1 MLFWA
6 YRIHRAM
13 ARDGAAAPMAG
24 SPRGGEEAP
33 AAAHRASAAPT
44 SPTDGPRSAPRRAT
58 RRALLATIVAVVV
71 LSTSWSALSPTGGSH
86 APVVAV
92 VGGSVVDVSDECV
105 RIVATSPDCRVLL
118 SSAPGGS
125 RPHDFRLELAN
136 IGAASRVTG
145 LARGETLE
153 THGRDANVVIRPG
166 SGWPRWVNA
175 SLPAPPEADWSF
187 MAIGDPQGH
196 DWNLAAAG
204 ALASALG
211 ARFVLLLGDATASG
225 EDHQFDRLSDALDAV
240 DVPVYATPGNHD
252 VKAGGTARFERLFGA
267 ADVAFDYGGTRF
279 VLVDTSSQTF
289 DGAAAARL
297 RSQAG
302 GRPAGAR
309 LVIATHTS
317 PIDPRQGMGATY
329 LEEGDAARLM
339 AEAELAGA
347 DMVLA
352 GHVHMFCST
361 ATPGGVPLVITGG
374 GGAVM
379 EALDVPGAFHHVV
392 RVRLGRDGVTA
403 EPVPLSDVPC
413 DTSGGGP
420 VEVRGRAGERL
431 ALDVPALLA
440 LATDEGTW
448 SFEDRF
454 ENVEGTGLYRCA
466 PMGIIVT
473 LVGGMRATDTL
484 RVTARDGYLQTFSR
498 ANVFPDT
505 AQRQAQGDMAL
516 AVSFDGLAVPSWE
529 AGPRLVFTPQDG
541 LHSNAD
547 AEATT
552 DEAFRADPFSAGS
565 RWVRE
570 VASVEVV
577 PG

>member
-1 MLFWA
+1 MSGSSRGEVEA
-6 YRIHRAM
+6 Q
-13 ARDGAAAPMAG
+13 AAV
-24 SPRGGEEAP
+24 
-33 AAAHRASAAPT
+33 HLASA
-44 SPTDGPRSAPRRAT
+44 SPVGPADGPGGARRRET
-58 RRALLATIVAVVV
+58 RRALLAAAVAVVV
-71 LSTSWSALSPTGGSH
+71 LSTSWSALSPTGGPH
-86 APVVAV
+86 APAVEV
-92 VGGSVVDVSDECV
+92 VGGSVVELTDEGV
-105 RIVATSPDCRVLL
+105 RIAATSPDCRVLL
-118 SSAPGGS
+118 SSATGGP
-125 RPHDFRLELAN
+125 RPRDFRLELAN
-136 IGAASRVTG
+136 LGAASRVTG
-145 LARGETLE
+145 LAGGERLE
-153 THGRDANVVIRPG
+153 THGRDATVVIRPG

-175 SLPAPPEADWSF
+175 SLPAPTAANWSF
-187 MAIGDPQGH
+187 IAIGDPQGH
-196 DWNLAAAG
+196 DWNVVAAG

-225 EDHQFDRLSDALDAV
+225 EDYQFDRLSDALDAV

-252 VKAGGTARFERLFGA
+252 VKAAGGTARFERLFGA
-267 ADVAFDYGGTRF
+267 AEGAFDYGGTRF

-289 DGAAAARL
+289 DGAAATRL
-297 RSQAG
+297 RSQSG

-317 PIDPRQGMGATY
+317 PIDPRPGMGATY
-329 LEEGDAARLM
+329 LGEGDASRLL

-352 GHVHMFCST
+352 GHVHMFCAT
-361 ATPGGVPLVITGG
+361 ATPGGMPLVITGG

-379 EALDVPGAFHHVV
+379 EALDVAGALHHLV
-392 RVRLGRDGVTA
+392 RVQVGPDGITA
-403 EPVPLSDVPC
+403 EPVPLSDVPGGA
-413 DTSGGGP
+413 SGGCS
-420 VEVRGRAGERL
+420 VDVLGRSGERVL
-431 ALDVPALLA
+431 LDVPSMLA
-440 LATDEGTW
+440 LATLEGTW

-466 PMGIIVT
+466 PMDAIVT

-484 RVTARDGYLQTFSR
+484 RVTARDGYRQTFSR
-498 ANVFPDT
+498 GNVFPDL
-505 AQRQAQGDMAL
+505 AQRQAQGGMAL

-529 AGPRLVFTPQDG
+529 AGPRLVFTPRDG

-570 VASVEVV
+570 VASIEVV